1 VATIR
6 LQIPAD
12 SDLKFLPTFNNPFT
26 PHEPRFERV
35 NGRYICDVEP
45 DELEAWLYYNGH
57 PEAAERVQYH
67 IDCDGPR
74 RLITLAKQRMDE
86 RIARGEMRDG

>member
-12 SDLKFLPTFNNPFT
+12 SGIDFLPTFNNPFT

-35 NGRYICDVEP
+35 NGHYICDVEP
-45 DELEAWLYYNGH
+45 LEMVEWLRCNGKD
-57 PEAAERVQYH
+57 EAADRVQYH

-74 RLITLAKQRMDE
+74 RLITLAKRRLDE
-86 RIARGEMRDG
+86 RIAEGER